1 MESRKGRIQRI
12 GQVCDTVDICNMR
25 YLGSVEDR
33 VPHRLAQRLES
44 VSRLFGQ
51 LPDILED
58 VCVQVALGELVVGVT
73 EEAPPVAKMKN
84 EARAV

>member
-1 MESRKGRIQRI
+1 M
-12 GQVCDTVDICNMR
+12 DICNIR
-25 YLGSVEDR
+25 DLGSVEDR
-33 VPHRLAQRLES
+33 VSHRLAQRLES

>member
-1 MESRKGRIQRI
+1 M
-12 GQVCDTVDICNMR
+12 DICNIR

-33 VPHRLAQRLES
+33 VSHRLAQRLES

>member
-1 MESRKGRIQRI
+1 
-12 GQVCDTVDICNMR
+12 VDICNRR
-25 YLGSVEDR
+25 YPGSAEDR
-33 VPHRLAQRLES
+33 IHHRLAQRLES

-51 LPDILED
+51 LPDILGD

-84 EARAV
+84 DARAA